1 MPPKGN
7 LCLPSVIAAK
17 LASRLLSS
25 TGGGHLLL
33 NSVLNKSET
42 ITFSE
47 KEKTIALLMLEGKSN
62 REMAELL
69 FMSEGTVKN
78 YVSAIYAKIGTN
90 DRNIAVMTLQ
100 GLLGGKS
107 IP

>member
-1 MPPKGN
+1 M
-7 LCLPSVIAAK
+7 
-17 LASRLLSS
+17 
-25 TGGGHLLL
+25 
-33 NSVLNKSET
+33 
-42 ITFSE
+42 
-47 KEKTIALLMLEGKSN
+47 ALLMLEGKSN
-62 REMAELL
+62 REMAEPL